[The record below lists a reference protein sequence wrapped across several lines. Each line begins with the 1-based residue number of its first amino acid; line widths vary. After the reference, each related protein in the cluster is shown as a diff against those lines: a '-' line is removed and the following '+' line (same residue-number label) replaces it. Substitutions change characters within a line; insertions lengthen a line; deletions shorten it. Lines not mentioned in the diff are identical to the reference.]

1 MEEIILGDYT
11 MVPKY
16 PLWFDL
22 YQGYD
27 IYLHNKHVGRVSFL
41 DDMPTLDTIST
52 DDTDLITILL
62 LKYQVSSRFEILP
75 YYNPL

>member
-1 MEEIILGDYT
+1 MTEEMLLGDYT
-11 MVPKY
+11 IT
-16 PLWFDL
+16 LSFRGRDL
-22 YQGYD
+22 LIYH